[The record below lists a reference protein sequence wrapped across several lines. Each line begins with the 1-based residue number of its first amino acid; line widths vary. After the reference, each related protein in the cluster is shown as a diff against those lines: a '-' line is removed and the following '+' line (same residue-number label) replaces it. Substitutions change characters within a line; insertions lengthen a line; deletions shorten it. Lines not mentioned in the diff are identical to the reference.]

1 MRGGQGSGGGVQQA
15 ATGALLGLA
24 FGDAMGFPTEFN
36 GMAGIEAKCGPWRTM
51 ALPLSSGLA
60 WVTDDTQMTLALGEG
75 LLDALSGGPLTAER
89 MEPPV
94 RDRFVAWY
102 FSPDNNR
109 APGTTCLRA
118 CEALDRGGAW
128 QDASQI
134 GSKGCGANMRVA
146 PLGLVPGLDARQRS
160 GAAQLQAALTH
171 GHPTALAASDLTAE
185 AVRILAQGAEPDE
198 LVPALR
204 AHAVK
209 SREDYRADWLGDLA
223 DRAHDPDP
231 VAFAARGWDECLTVL
246 DRLEA
251 ALAAPDPEAD
261 PCLATGAGWVA
272 EEALATALY
281 CFLMLPEEPQA
292 VVRRAA
298 YSSGDSDSIAA
309 LAGAFAGARHGAE
322 AWPEEWVRA
331 IEYRERL
338 LALGRAWDA

>member
-1 MRGGQGSGGGVQQA
+1 MKQA

-36 GMAGIEAKCGPWRTM
+36 DMARIEAKCGPWRTM
-51 ALPLSSGLA
+51 ALPLSSSRA
-60 WVTDDTQMTLALGEG
+60 YVTDDTQMTLALGEG
-75 LLDALSGGPLTAER
+75 LVQALSDGPLTAER
-89 MEPPV
+89 MVPPV
-94 RDRFVAWY
+94 RAAFVDWC
-102 FSPDNNR
+102 FSPENDR

-118 CEALDRGGAW
+118 CEALNAGGAW
-128 QDASQI
+128 EDASMI

-185 AVRILAQGAEPDE
+185 AVWLLAQGAQPDE

-204 AHAVK
+204 AHARG
-209 SREDYRADWLGDLA
+209 SRDSYRAEWLGDLA
-223 DRAHDPDP
+223 ARAHDAEPA
-231 VAFAARGWDECLTVL
+231 AFAARGWDECLTAL

-251 ALAAPDPEAD
+251 ALADPDPEAD

-272 EEALATALY
+272 EEALATGLY
-281 CFLMLPEEPQA
+281 CFLLLSGEPQA

-298 YSSGDSDSIAA
+298 CSSGDSDSIAA
-309 LAGAFAGARHGAE
+309 LAGAFAGAHHGAG
-322 AWPEEWVRA
+322 AWPEEWVRD

-338 LALGRAWDA
+338 LALGAAWDI